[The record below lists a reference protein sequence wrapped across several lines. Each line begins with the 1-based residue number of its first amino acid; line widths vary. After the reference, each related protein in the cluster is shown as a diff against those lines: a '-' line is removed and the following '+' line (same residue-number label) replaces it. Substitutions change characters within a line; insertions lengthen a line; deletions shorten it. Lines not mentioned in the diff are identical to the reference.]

1 MGIILKSIKC
11 ERSVIAL
18 GIEQTGNEVDVSGLM
33 DLRTSESCEKST
45 VLLKHYLKWKHKE
58 D

>member
-1 MGIILKSIKC
+1 MGIILESIKC

-18 GIEQTGNEVDVSGLM
+18 GIEQTSNDIDVSGLM
-33 DLRTSESCEKST
+33 DLCTSESCEKST
-45 VLLKHYLKWKHKE
+45 VLLKHYLKWKYKE